1 MAENQSI
8 EKILNII
15 LRIVR
20 TVLYIGWFI
29 FLLLGT
35 VWLVAM
41 MAGSMATIN
50 DEPYTSDIYV
60 EIHPE
65 IFIYMFGAFFSS
77 LQLETAL
84 VLLRKYS
91 KALGILHIVLF
102 AICFVATCVLLM
114 LESMPKH

>member
-1 MAENQSI
+1 MTERQSI

-50 DEPYTSDIYV
+50 DELYTSDIFV
-60 EIHPE
+60 EVHPE
-65 IFIYMFGAFFSS
+65 ILIYMFGAFFSS

-102 AICFVATCVLLM
+102 AICIVATCVLLM
-114 LESMPKH
+114 LEIMPKH

>member
-8 EKILNII
+8 EKILSKT

-35 VWLVAM
+35 VLLVAM
-41 MAGSMATIN
+41 MVKSVETIN

-60 EIHPE
+60 EFHPE

-91 KALGILHIVLF
+91 KVLGILHIVLF
-102 AICFVATCVLLM
+102 AICIVATCVLLI
-114 LESMPKH
+114 LEIMPRH